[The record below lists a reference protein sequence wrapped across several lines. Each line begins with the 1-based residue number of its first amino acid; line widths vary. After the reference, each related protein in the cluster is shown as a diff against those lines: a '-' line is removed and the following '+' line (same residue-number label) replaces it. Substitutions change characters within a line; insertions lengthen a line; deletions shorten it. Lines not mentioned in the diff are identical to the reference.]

1 MIYSENYSSGYSDG
15 DNSSSAPST
24 VTSEEFQLL
33 ENKLDLLLQR
43 FDSLATKDY
52 IDSKI
57 PFVDDMSLK
66 AFKAGQK
73 VTVFGFEDVECT
85 VMSSQLLPTDL
96 DNYIVIYTVRYTDG
110 DNVYTSNFPASHCLL
125 KA

>member
-1 MIYSENYSSGYSDG
+1 MFYSENYSSGYSEG
-15 DNSSSAPST
+15 DNSFSAPST

-43 FDSLATKDY
+43 FDSLATKNY

-66 AFKAGQK
+66 VFRAGQK
-73 VTVFGFEDVECT
+73 ITVSGFGDVECT
-85 VMSSQLLPTDL
+85 VMSSQLLPIDV
-96 DNYIVIYTVRYTDG
+96 DNYIVTYTVRYTDG
-110 DNVYTSNFPASHCLL
+110 ENVYTSNFPASHCLL